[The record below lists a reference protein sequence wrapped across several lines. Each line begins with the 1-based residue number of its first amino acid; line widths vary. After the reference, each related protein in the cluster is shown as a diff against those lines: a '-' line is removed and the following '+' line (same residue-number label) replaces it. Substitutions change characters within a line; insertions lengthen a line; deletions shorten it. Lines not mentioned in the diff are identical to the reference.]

1 MNGQKVICVPSED
14 AGKCTRPLLFCG
26 DHLLLTSILGPGSA
40 LPPAV
45 SLHRRHI
52 FIRAAA
58 PRPGKAQEEPAAPRA
73 KLQPGAGASLSVH
86 KRSHRCQT
94 SRRCSRRPHSV
105 LEIQVSCQE
114 FRTSP
119 GYQAPHLGICK
130 QMGVF
135 ILHQTVV
142 VLEPFLKLSLK
153 VKVLVTR
160 SCLTLCDP
168 LDCSPPGSSVHGILQ
183 ARILEWVAMLFSRGS
198 S

>member
-26 DHLLLTSILGPGSA
+26 DDLLLTNILGPGSA

-58 PRPGKAQEEPAAPRA
+58 PRPGKAQEEPAALRA
-73 KLQPGAGASLSVH
+73 KLQAWSGHLPLSVH
-86 KRSHRCQT
+86 KQSHHCQT
-94 SRRCSRRPHSV
+94 SRRCSRHPHSV
-105 LEIQVSCQE
+105 LEIQISCQK

-135 ILHQTVV
+135 ILHQTVAV
-142 VLEPFLKLSLK
+142 VEPFLKLNLK
-153 VKVLVTR
+153 VNVLVTR
-160 SCLTLCDP
+160 SGLTL
-168 LDCSPPGSSVHGILQ
+168 
-183 ARILEWVAMLFSRGS
+183 
-198 S
+198 